1 MLTAHGEPLDVGARA
16 FDTLLVLV
24 QRAPGVVTKAELLE
38 SVWRGL
44 VVEENNL
51 EVQVSTLRK
60 LLGRESVV
68 TVHGHGYRFGPQPI
82 EAGDDRAASRTNVP
96 LLRSALYGRVTDSER
111 VNVLLRTHRLVTLI
125 GPGGIGKTQ
134 LALSVARDLLPGYP
148 DGAWVVELAALA
160 DGRLVTR
167 AAASVLGVV
176 EGDDSVSL
184 EAIALSLQA
193 KSLLLVI
200 DNCEHL
206 LPAAATLVEALLG
219 KCAGLHVLATSRE
232 PLRLEGEAV
241 YDLEPAGDAAPGFG
255 RGVVGERILRRSTL
269 RRPRDGRT
277 VDVRAGPDERPR
289 RSKRLHATR
298 GPSPCHRARCRMPS
312 LDDGERDREAAHA

>member
-1 MLTAHGEPLDVGARA
+1 M
-16 FDTLLVLV
+16 
-24 QRAPGVVTKAELLE
+24 
-38 SVWRGL
+38 
-44 VVEENNL
+44 
-51 EVQVSTLRK
+51 
-60 LLGRESVV
+60 
-68 TVHGHGYRFGPQPI
+68 
-82 EAGDDRAASRTNVP
+82 
-96 LLRSALYGRVTDSER
+96 
-111 VNVLLRTHRLVTLI
+111 
-125 GPGGIGKTQ
+125 
-134 LALSVARDLLPGYP
+134 PGYP

-241 YDLEPAGDAAPGFG
+241 YDLEPLATPPLDSAEASSASEFSAVQLFVDRATAARSTFVLDQTNVRAVASVCTQLEGLPLAIELAAACLRSMSVSEIAKRLTHRFELLVSGKRGALPRQQTLRGLIDWSYELLDEEERVLFNRLSVFAGGWTLDAATKVCGDNADEWHVL
-255 RGVVGERILRRSTL
+255 RLMTSLVTKSVV
-269 RRPRDGRT
+269 
-277 VDVRAGPDERPR
+277 V
-289 RSKRLHATR
+289 ATETAQGTR
-298 GPSPCHRARCRMPS
+298 YRYLETIRQYA
-312 LDDGERDREAAHA
+312 